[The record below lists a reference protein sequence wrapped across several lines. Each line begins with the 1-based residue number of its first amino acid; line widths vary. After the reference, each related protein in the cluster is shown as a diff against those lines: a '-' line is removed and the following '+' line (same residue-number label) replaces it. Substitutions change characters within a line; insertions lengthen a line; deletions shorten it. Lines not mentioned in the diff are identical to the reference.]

1 MENHSMNAPATTTSV
16 LDTVKLLIDG
26 EWQDSQTSEWR
37 EVVNPATQQVLARV
51 PFATPL
57 EVNAAV
63 DAAQRA
69 FQTWRSTPLG
79 ARMRIMLKLQAL
91 IREHSP
97 RIAKLLS
104 AEQGKTIADAE
115 GDIFRGLEVVEH
127 ACSIGSL
134 QMGEFAENVAGG
146 VDTYTLHQPLGV
158 CAGIT
163 PFNFPAMIPLWM
175 FPMAIVSGNTFVL
188 KPSEQDPLSTVELVK
203 LALEAGVPA
212 GVLNVVHGG
221 KEVVDALCTHK
232 DIKAISFVG
241 STAVGTH
248 VYNLAG
254 QHGKRVQAMM
264 GAKNHAVVLPDANR
278 QQTLNALVGAGF
290 GAAGQRCM
298 ATSVVVLVGAARQ
311 WLPDLKALAQALK
324 VNAGSEAGTDVG
336 PLISARAKQRVL
348 ELIESGVREGATLEL
363 DGRQVVVPGFEQGNF
378 VGPTL
383 FSGVTTDMRLY
394 TEEIF
399 GPVLVVLEV
408 DTLDQA
414 IALVNRNPYGNGT
427 GLFTQSGAAARKFQS
442 EIDVGQVGINIPIPV
457 PVPSFSFT
465 GSRGSKLGDLGPY
478 GKQALQ
484 FYTQTKTVTARWFDD
499 DSANDGV
506 NTTISLR

>member
-1 MENHSMNAPATTTSV
+1 MNVSLTSSDTT
-16 LDTVKLLIDG
+16 LQTVKLLIDG
-26 EWQDSQTSEWR
+26 EWVESRSSEWHDI
-37 EVVNPATQQVLARV
+37 VNPATQQVLAKV
-51 PFATPL
+51 PFATAS
-57 EVNAAV
+57 EVDAAIA
-63 DAAQRA
+63 AAQRA
-69 FQTWRSTPLG
+69 FQTWKLTPIG

-91 IREHSP
+91 IREHSK
-97 RIAKLLS
+97 RIAAVLS
-104 AEQGKTIADAE
+104 AEQGKTLADAE

-127 ACSIGSL
+127 ACSIGTL

-146 VDTYTLHQPLGV
+146 VDTYTLRQPIGV

-175 FPMAIVSGNTFVL
+175 FPMAIACGNTFVL
-188 KPSEQDPLSTVELVK
+188 KPSEQDPLSTMLLVELAV
-203 LALEAGVPA
+203 EAGVPA

-221 KEVVDALCTHK
+221 KDVVDALCTHK
-232 DIKAISFVG
+232 DIKAVSFVG

-248 VYNLAG
+248 VYDLAG
-254 QHGKRVQAMM
+254 RHGKRVQSMM

-278 QQTLNALVGAGF
+278 EQTLNALVGAGF

-298 ATSVVVLVGAARQ
+298 ATSVVVMVGAARQ
-311 WLPDLKALAQALK
+311 WLPELKALAQKLK
-324 VNAGSEAGTDVG
+324 VNAGSEPGTDIG
-336 PLISARAKQRVL
+336 PVISKRAKARIL
-348 ELIESGVREGATLEL
+348 ELIESGVQQGAKLEL
-363 DGRQVVVPGFEQGNF
+363 DGRGVSVPGFEQGNF

-383 FSGVTTDMRLY
+383 FSGVTTDMRIY

-408 DTLDQA
+408 DTLDEA
-414 IALVNRNPYGNGT
+414 IALVNANPFGNGT

-457 PVPSFSFT
+457 PVPFFSFT

-478 GKQALQ
+478 GKQVVQ

-499 DSANDGV
+499 DSVNDGV
-506 NTTISLR
+506 NTTINLR

>member
-1 MENHSMNAPATTTSV
+1 MNASLETTV
-16 LDTVKLLIDG
+16 QKVKLLIDG
-26 EWQDSQTSEWR
+26 EWVESQTTEWHDI
-37 EVVNPATQQVLARV
+37 VNPATQQVLAKV
-51 PFATPL
+51 PFAT
-57 EVNAAV
+57 AAEV
-63 DAAQRA
+63 DAAISAAHRA
-69 FQTWRSTPLG
+69 FQTWKLTPVG

-91 IREHSP
+91 IREHSK
-97 RIAKLLS
+97 RIAVVLS
-104 AEQGKTIADAE
+104 NEQGKTIADAE

-146 VDTYTLHQPLGV
+146 VDTYTLRQPIGV

-175 FPMAIVSGNTFVL
+175 FPMAIACGNTFVL
-188 KPSEQDPLSTVELVK
+188 KPSEQDPMSTMLLVEL
-203 LALEAGVPA
+203 AIEAGIPP

-221 KEVVDALCTHK
+221 KDVVDALCTHK
-232 DIKAISFVG
+232 DIKAVSFVG

-248 VYNLAG
+248 VYELAG
-254 QHGKRVQAMM
+254 KHGKRVQSMM

-278 QQTLNALVGAGF
+278 EQALNALVGAGF

-298 ATSVVVLVGAARQ
+298 ATSVVVLVGAAKQ
-311 WLPDLKALAQALK
+311 WLPDLKALAQKLK
-324 VNAGSEAGTDVG
+324 VNAGSEPGTDVG
-336 PLISARAKQRVL
+336 PVISKRAKARIL
-348 ELIESGVREGATLEL
+348 DLIESGIKEGAKLEL
-363 DGRQVVVPGFEQGNF
+363 DGRDITVPGYEQGNF

-383 FSGVTTDMRLY
+383 FSGVTPEMQIY
-394 TEEIF
+394 TQEIF

-408 DTLDQA
+408 DTLDEA
-414 IALVNRNPYGNGT
+414 IALVNANPFGNGT
-427 GLFTQSGAAARKFQS
+427 GLFTQSGAAARKFQT

-457 PVPSFSFT
+457 PVPFFSFT

-478 GKQALQ
+478 GKQVVQ

-499 DSANDGV
+499 DSINHGV
-506 NTTISLR
+506 NTTIHLR